1 MRFYLLLPML
11 FFVSFNIFG
20 QTEKAP
26 IQEKVINYKD
36 WTYDSVFD
44 SSKVNLKEFSKD
56 KKLVL
61 VVYFAPWCPNWKNQ
75 APFMQKL
82 HEKYSS
88 QGLGVIGVGE
98 YDSVE
103 AIKKS
108 VEEFKITFPVV
119 YESNSRDAKQKTTH
133 YEYRKAAGDSRNWGS
148 PWNVFI
154 ETARLNKEGKVLIE
168 KTFVVNGELIEG
180 ETENFIREKLGLK
193 QEQQPTMQKS
203 KRNVIEP
210 CGPEKKFSEFKKP
223 EL

>member
-1 MRFYLLLPML
+1 MRFYLLLSML
-11 FFVSFNIFG
+11 FFVSFDIFG
-20 QTEKAP
+20 QTERAP

-36 WTYDSVFD
+36 WTYNSVLD

-75 APFMQKL
+75 APFTQKL

-119 YESNSRDAKQKTTH
+119 YESDNRDAKQKTMH
-133 YEYRKAAGDSRNWGS
+133 YKYRRSAGDGRNWGS
-148 PWNVFI
+148 PWSVFI
-154 ETARLNKEGKVLIE
+154 ETAKLNKEGEVLIE
-168 KTFVVNGELIEG
+168 KTFVVNGELIE
-180 ETENFIREKLGLK
+180 EEAENFIREKLGLK
-193 QEQQPTMQKS
+193 QEEQPTMQKS
-203 KRNVIEP
+203 KSNIIEP
-210 CGPEKKFSEFKKP
+210 CGPEKKFPGFKKP
-223 EL
+223 KL

>member
-210 CGPEKKFSEFKKP
+210 CSPEKKFSEFKKP

>member
-75 APFMQKL
+75 APFVQKL

>member
-108 VEEFKITFPVV
+108 VEELKITFPVV